1 MIYTIFLYIPFD
13 KFVSLEH
20 CEFTNIRVNINKYF
34 IFNYQ
39 LQNIRV
45 YLNIS
50 ILFILS
56 KYTKIL
62 VILII
67 Q

>member
-20 CEFTNIRVNINKYF
+20 CEFTNIRVNINIYF